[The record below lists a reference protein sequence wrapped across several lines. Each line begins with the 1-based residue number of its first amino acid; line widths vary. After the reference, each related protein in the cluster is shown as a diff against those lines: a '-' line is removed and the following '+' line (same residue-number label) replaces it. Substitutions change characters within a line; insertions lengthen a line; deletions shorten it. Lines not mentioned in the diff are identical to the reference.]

1 MGKGVSLFCW
11 FIVFLLC
18 IVLVVF
24 FVYGYIVKYQ
34 YERQLGAYMET
45 ATDTITPESF
55 KEQMLLFKDAV
66 AKSGLTNDDY
76 GAMWFKKPDNSMVF
90 QMQHIDSIIGRADA
104 MIQWK
109 DTVYANGTQTLPAGQ
124 ISAEAF
130 RDVYNDKMNNL
141 RTYIHAEGYRSDW
154 IAKDA
159 WYVKNHPIMYF
170 SWIVDLIIFIVIV
183 LFGIIGAATWED

>member
-1 MGKGVSLFCW
+1 MGGMR
-11 FIVFLLC
+11 IAGVFLLL
-18 IVLVVF
+18 ISIIAFIILAF
-24 FVYGYIVKYQ
+24 SQYYTGYQ
-34 YERQLGAYMET
+34 YERVLGSYMET

-55 KEQMLLFKDAV
+55 REQMVLFKGAV
-66 AKSGLTNDDY
+66 ADAGLNENDY
-76 GAMWFKKPDNSMVF
+76 GAWLFKKPDNSMKF

-109 DTVYANGTQTLPAGQ
+109 NTVYNNGTQTVPAGQ

-141 RTYIHAEGYRSDW
+141 RSYIHAEGDRSDW

-159 WYVKNHPIMYF
+159 WYVKYHMFYYVWAFFIYLL
-170 SWIVDLIIFIVIV
+170 LIIV
-183 LFGIIGAATWED
+183 GIIAIIMISADDY